1 MGTDVKAILE
11 SWSGAHALP
20 GALYRDPEV
29 YEAEI
34 RDIFLRSWLYV
45 GHLSEIP
52 ARGDYFLFEIAGESV
67 IVVRDGDGHVN
78 AMLNVCRHRGSRI
91 CDAPAGREARFVCR
105 YHGWTY
111 GLDGSLRGAG
121 HMPEGFDRSGLG
133 LRRLHTRVFMGL
145 VFVNFAEDSP
155 PFDAI
160 EEDLAAPLAPYG
172 LERARVAQRRNYPI
186 ASNWKLAI
194 ENYCEC
200 YHCGP
205 AHPEYS
211 VAHGRA
217 VPQDQIDTLLAAV
230 MQRAPEVGLTQ
241 HTIRKSWLASG
252 ELGVDRGFDRYPLLR
267 GHLTGSRDGKPL
279 APLLGSITGYDGGTT
294 DLHLGPMTFGL
305 AYCDHVVLYRF
316 APRGL
321 RSTDCEITWLVNGSA
336 REGADYDLAELT
348 WLWDVTTIADKTII
362 ERNQAG
368 VDSRFYVPGP
378 LSPMEDFTRRFL
390 QWYVAIMRGTWPMPA
405 GSRSKGA
412 RIPAVGSFARTA
424 GDG

>member
-1 MGTDVKAILE
+1 MEKDIKTVLGTWD
-11 SWSGAHALP
+11 GAHALP
-20 GALYRDPEV
+20 GEV
-29 YEAEI
+29 YREADVYETEI
-34 RDIFLRSWLYV
+34 RRIFMRSWLYA
-45 GHLSEIP
+45 GHQGRIP

-67 IVVRDGDGHVN
+67 IVVRDGEGGIN
-78 AMLNVCRHRGSRI
+78 ALLNVCRHRGSRI
-91 CDAPAGREARFVCR
+91 CDAPSGRESRLICR

-111 GLDGSLRGAG
+111 GLDGSLRAAG
-121 HMPEGFDRSGLG
+121 HMPADFDRTGLG
-133 LRRLHTRVFMGL
+133 LRRLRVRVFMGL
-145 VFVNFAEDSP
+145 IFVNFAEDP
-155 PFDAI
+155 PSFDVI
-160 EEDLAAPLAPYG
+160 ENELGEPLRPYG
-172 LERARVAQRRNYPI
+172 LERAKVAHSQNYPI
-186 ASNWKLAI
+186 ASNWKLAV

-211 VAHGRA
+211 VAHSRA
-217 VPQDQIDTLLAAV
+217 IPPEQFEAQLEAV

-241 HTIRKSWLASG
+241 HTLRRSWLASG

-267 GHLTGSRDGKPL
+267 GHLTGSRDGKPV
-279 APLLGSITGYDGGTT
+279 APLLGSISGYDGGTT

-316 APRGL
+316 TPRAL
-321 RSTDCEITWLVNGSA
+321 RSTDCEITWLVNESA
-336 REGADYDLAELT
+336 REGTDYDRADLT

-390 QWYVAIMRGTWPMPA
+390 EWYVAVMRGTWPPRAERAESEPA
-405 GSRSKGA
+405 
-412 RIPAVGSFARTA
+412 FAAQRALPTQ
-424 GDG
+424 